1 MSNNDTRRTTGKVVR
16 VLKDYGFISSE
27 TMPDQDLY
35 FKTSWFQ
42 GAPPLKEGD
51 VVTFELKTFGDD
63 SQAYYVRRAT
73 DEIDSSDL
81 YRRASP
87 SAPRTYN
94 LFKWAYLGY
103 LPNALAALK
112 ELALDERWEFKNQPD
127 RPLPILYSYLF
138 HTFGRL
144 VLQTKV
150 VVNESVSL
158 AAFNT
163 GLVDSRYEPIYG
175 LFEPNQE
182 VRTPWQLR
190 GFCIAGEDSNGQN
203 LVRHFNPLPQAAHYF
218 DQPADLLYD
227 IRGGIPEL
235 DWNHIVIECID
246 RYPDEFLEDH
256 RPTGFAVEDSSKV
269 GEQERRAYFE
279 KLGMAIKADKRVYR
293 RIMNRVKDAIDLS
306 IKRTSWNFKTAVPQ
320 YYPKVRQ
327 LQLLLPICLVSDEV
341 VDLALAVEK
350 TDSGNYLG
358 HTVLTLDW
366 AYRNARLICRPDSD
380 WLEPHE
386 IIEGVIDEDDT

>member
-1 MSNNDTRRTTGKVVR
+1 MSNNDTRRTTGKVARVR
-16 VLKDYGFISSE
+16 
-27 TMPDQDLY
+27 
-35 FKTSWFQ
+35 
-42 GAPPLKEGD
+42 
-51 VVTFELKTFGDD
+51 
-63 SQAYYVRRAT
+63 T
-73 DEIDSSDL
+73 D
-81 YRRASP
+81 
-87 SAPRTYN
+87 N
-94 LFKWAYLGY
+94 LFKLAYLGY

-112 ELALDERWEFKNQPD
+112 ELALEERWEFKNQPD

-235 DWNHIVIECID
+235 NWNHIVIECID
-246 RYPDEFLEDH
+246 RYPNEFLEDH
-256 RPTGFAVEDSSKV
+256 RPTGFAVEDSSKM

-350 TDSGNYLG
+350 TASGNYLG

-366 AYRNARLICRPDSD
+366 AYRNERLICRPDRD